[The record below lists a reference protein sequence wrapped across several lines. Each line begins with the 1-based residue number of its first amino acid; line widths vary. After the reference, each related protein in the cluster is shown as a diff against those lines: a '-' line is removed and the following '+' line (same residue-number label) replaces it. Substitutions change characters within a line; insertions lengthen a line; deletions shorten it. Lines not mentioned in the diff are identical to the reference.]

1 MFKKILKESQ
11 EDIIELPEST
21 LVYIFGSSLYTKDFN
36 DIDLLFVIP
45 DTANKVLCY
54 EAIRKFCKYLEE
66 NMCSIV
72 DFTILT
78 NSEEQE
84 IGFTKQVQAL
94 LIYA

>member
-11 EDIIELPEST
+11 SHIIELPEST
-21 LVYIFGSSLYTKDFN
+21 LVYVFGSSLYTKDFN

-45 DTANKVLCY
+45 DTANKVLSY
-54 EAIRKFCKYLEE
+54 EAIRKFCKHLEE
-66 NMCSIV
+66 NMGSMV

-84 IGFTKQVQAL
+84 IRFAKQVQAL
-94 LIYA
+94 LIYS